1 MTKVISCYLR
11 PSTLLLDFPEFW
23 RKECN
28 LILGK
33 AIGGNEVVLR
43 PEDIKSASLLPKSDH
58 VLNESLIIQSNH
70 AHRYVVNCNTDD
82 VEWFNTFVRKF
93 VEEFEAGGNDFIYY
107 RNEAGKVL
115 CNRRI
120 VCAAMRI
127 DGVVV
132 LGARHGSPLMNQ
144 AIDHAFDHDE
154 TRVIEAMRA
163 EHIEGFT
170 DQYDVF
176 WDRKQALTIAI
187 CAGQIRKRTHDREQ
201 LWSEDVW

>member
-1 MTKVISCYLR
+1 MSKNVYCNFR
-11 PSTLLLDFPEFW
+11 PSSLLLDFPEFW

-28 LILGK
+28 LHLGK
-33 AIGGNEVVLR
+33 LIGGREVILR
-43 PEDIKSASLLPKSDH
+43 PEDVKSAVLMPRAQLDKNETLL
-58 VLNESLIIQSNH
+58 IGSNH
-70 AHRYVVNCNTDD
+70 GDRYIVNCNTDD
-82 VEWFNTFVRKF
+82 VKWFNTLARKF
-93 VEEFEAGGNDFIYY
+93 VEEFEGGGNDFIYY
-107 RNEAGKVL
+107 RNEDGKVL

-127 DGVVV
+127 NGVVV

-144 AIDHAFDHDE
+144 AIDHAFGGDE
-154 TRVIEAMRA
+154 SRVIEAMKA

-170 DQYDVF
+170 DQYDKF

-187 CAGQIRKRTHDREQ
+187 CAGQIRKRTYDREQ

>member
-1 MTKVISCYLR
+1 MAKNIQCHFR
-11 PSTLLLDFPEFW
+11 PSKLLLDYPEFW
-23 RKECN
+23 RKECD
-28 LILGK
+28 LRLGK
-33 AIGGNEVVLR
+33 VIGGNEVVLR
-43 PEDIKSASLLPKSDH
+43 PEDIKSASLIPKSEH
-58 VLNESLIIQSNH
+58 VLNETLIIHSNH
-70 AHRYVVNCNTDD
+70 ADKYIVDCNTDD
-82 VEWFNTFVRKF
+82 VEWFNTLARKF
-93 VEEFEAGGNDFIYY
+93 VEEFEQGGNDFIYY
-107 RNEAGKVL
+107 RNEDGKVL

-144 AIDHAFDHDE
+144 AIDHAFEHDE
-154 TRVIEAMRA
+154 ERIVTAMNLGRD
-163 EHIEGFT
+163 EGFI

-187 CAGQIRKRTHDREQ
+187 CADQIRKRTSDREQ